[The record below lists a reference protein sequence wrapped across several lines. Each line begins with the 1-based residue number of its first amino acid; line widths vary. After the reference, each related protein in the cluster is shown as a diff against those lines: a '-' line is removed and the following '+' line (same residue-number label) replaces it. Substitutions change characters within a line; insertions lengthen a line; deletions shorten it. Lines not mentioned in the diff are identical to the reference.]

1 MCTAY
6 VHTSNRGALL
16 ALLNQCHNRL
26 SVLQAS
32 IPASLLVLVMIILCD
47 VGLFG
52 FLWWANLT
60 FNIITFIIL

>member
-1 MCTAY
+1 M
-6 VHTSNRGALL
+6 L